1 MAEREA
7 TMEKNLIT
15 QLTTGISQWT
25 YRKDITNEEALW
37 QNFREKLNQNNQAVL
52 DGELITDEEFG
63 QIKNF
68 MLEQAQTPY
77 KAALW
82 LAGENGEAV
91 IASISDT
98 CY

>member
-1 MAEREA
+1 MAEIEA
-7 TMEKNLIT
+7 AMEKNLIA

-25 YRKDITNEEALW
+25 YRKDITTEEALW
-37 QNFREKLNQNNQAVL
+37 HNFREKLNQNNQAVL
-52 DGELITDEEFG
+52 DGELLTDEEFG

-82 LAGENGEAV
+82 LAG
-91 IASISDT
+91 
-98 CY
+98 